1 MLQAEFKFVGLR
13 PRTKEQLQLLM
24 YTEEMENWIAEA
36 KQEEANSR
44 ARMQAAMLRDQLR
57 SSSTAAAVLASSAS
71 SSVRR
76 RRLSTGGSSGD
87 NRQVV
92 EDEETGEAGT
102 VIHRATLPDL

>member
-1 MLQAEFKFVGLR
+1 
-13 PRTKEQLQLLM
+13 M
-24 YTEEMENWIAEA
+24 YPEGMENWIAEG
-36 KQEEANSR
+36 KQEESNGR
-44 ARMQAAMLRDQLR
+44 ARMQAAMVRDQLR
-57 SSSTAAAVLASSAS
+57 SSSTAAAGLASSAS